1 MPVYCYKCKDCQA
14 NFEAKH
20 SMNFENQDCI
30 ECGSLNIFKVP
41 SMSIYKHVTNS
52 NVKPGKIVDNYIK
65 ETKEEIKKEK
75 KSLRKKEL

>member
-14 NFEAKH
+14 CFEARH
-20 SMNFENQDCI
+20 SMSFEDQTCV
-30 ECGSLNIFKVP
+30 ECSSFNVFKIP
-41 SMSIYKHVTNS
+41 SMSNYKYIASSAT
-52 NVKPGKIVDNYIK
+52 KPGKIVDNYIK